1 MALSLKVNKSKK
13 RSFFFLNI
21 TQFLGALNDNMFKL
35 LVVYMLINFEGTERA
50 SSIMAMTGA
59 VFVIPFLVFSSASGV
74 LADRSS
80 KRKIL
85 VWAKVAEVFIMV
97 LAILAVY
104 YKSVFSIYTL
114 LFMLAAQ
121 SAVFGPSKYGIIPEI
136 VDSKKISKANGVLN
150 SLTYLA
156 IIFGTFLASLVADLT
171 NRNFV
176 LSSFVCFLIAILGL
190 FSVLKIEKT
199 IPQRSKKRFNPVFL
213 YEIYQTLKLA
223 SKRKHLLP
231 AIFGSGFFLFMGG
244 YAQLNIIPYALQSLH
259 LTEIGGGYLFLATA
273 IGIAFG
279 SILVG
284 KISKDNVELGIS
296 CTAGFFIG
304 LFLILLGLFP
314 KNLFVSILLLILLGI
329 CGGMFLI
336 PFDSFIQLKSPESR
350 RGQIIASANFL
361 SFFGVLLAS
370 LVLWLINSV
379 LGFKAKDGFII
390 IGIITLLFNL
400 INTGR
405 LSDLFFS
412 YVVRKI
418 ISKFYLFEINREI
431 PPKSIIILKKFS
443 WIDALSL
450 FRINPNLKII
460 VEGKKY
466 RNFPFFDILTDS
478 LALIPKRK
486 VSPHSIK
493 RKVEKLKDSHNNI
506 FCLLLKKEIDPAS
519 LQEFYEHIF
528 YLKTTRVLL
537 IKQKLFF
544 KRKKILIKAVAE
556 EVVRQEKP
564 FIPST

>member
-1 MALSLKVNKSKK
+1 MALSFKSK
-13 RSFFFLNI
+13 RHSFFFLNV

-35 LVVYMLINFEGTERA
+35 LVVYMLISFKGPEEA
-50 SSIMAMTGA
+50 SSIMALTGA

-85 VWAKVAEVFIMV
+85 VWAKVAEVIIMI
-97 LAILAVY
+97 LAIIAVF
-104 YKSVFSIYTL
+104 YKSVFSIYAL
-114 LFMLAAQ
+114 LFLLAAQ

-136 VDSKKISKANGVLN
+136 VESKKISKANGVLN

-156 IIFGTFLASLVADLT
+156 IIFGTFFASLVADLT

-176 LSSFVCFLIAILGL
+176 LSSAACCFIAILGL
-190 FSVLKIEKT
+190 VAVLKIEKT
-199 IPQRSKKRFNPVFL
+199 IPQRSKKRFNPFFL

-259 LTEIGGGYLFLATA
+259 LTAIGGGYLFLATA
-273 IGIAFG
+273 IGIACG
-279 SILVG
+279 SLLVG
-284 KISKDNVELGIS
+284 KISKENVELGIS

-304 LFLILLGLFP
+304 LFLILLGIFP
-314 KNLFVSILLLILLGI
+314 NNLFVSVLLLILLGI
-329 CGGMFLI
+329 FGGLFLI

-361 SFFGVLLAS
+361 SFFGVLLAA
-370 LVLWLINSV
+370 LMLGLINTV

-390 IGIITLLFNL
+390 IGIITLIFNL

-418 ISKFYLFEINREI
+418 LSKFYLFEINQTL
-431 PPKSIIILKKFS
+431 PSKSVVILKKFS

-450 FRINPNLKII
+450 FRVNPNLKII

-466 RNFPFFDILTDS
+466 RDFPFFDILTDS
-478 LALIPKRK
+478 LALLPKRK
-486 VSPHSIK
+486 VSAKAIK
-493 RKVEKLKDSHNNI
+493 HKAEKLKDSHNNV
-506 FCLLLKKEIDPAS
+506 FCLLLKKEVDPAS
-519 LQEFYEHIF
+519 LQEYFKHVF
-528 YLKTTRVLL
+528 YLKTKRVTL

-544 KRKKILIKAVAE
+544 KRKKVLIKASLE
-556 EVVRQEKP
+556 EVTHQK
-564 FIPST
+564 